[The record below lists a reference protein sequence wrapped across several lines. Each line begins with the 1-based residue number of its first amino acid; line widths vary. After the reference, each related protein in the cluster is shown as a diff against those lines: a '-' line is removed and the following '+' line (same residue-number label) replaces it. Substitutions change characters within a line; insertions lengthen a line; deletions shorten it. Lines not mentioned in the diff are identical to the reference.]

1 MFQSC
6 HDLYTRDVRSYEAL
20 TRFDDGERP
29 DLVFADAWRVGL
41 GQELEVACAR
51 AAVEAANRHLG
62 ALPLSLNF
70 SPEAIISGAV
80 ADLVAE
86 SVSPIVIEVTEH
98 VPIVDYAELRRAL
111 DQCNVKVSVDDAGA
125 GFASMRHILELKADV
140 VKLDI
145 GLIRG
150 IDSDLGRQA
159 LAAGLCH
166 YAAETGTLLIAE
178 GVETLEEVEAVRR
191 LGVHQAQG
199 FYFGRPEPLG

>member
-1 MFQSC
+1 
-6 HDLYTRDVRSYEAL
+6 
-20 TRFDDGERP
+20 
-29 DLVFADAWRVGL
+29 
-41 GQELEVACAR
+41 
-51 AAVEAANRHLG
+51 
-62 ALPLSLNF
+62 
-70 SPEAIISGAV
+70 
-80 ADLVAE
+80 
-86 SVSPIVIEVTEH
+86 
-98 VPIVDYAELRRAL
+98 
-111 DQCNVKVSVDDAGA
+111 VKVSVDDAGA